1 MAGRDVWKV
10 LPFIS
15 AEWLDEA
22 KPFNLF
28 LRGVWIYRCFTL
40 AKMACRQTGEKK
52 RKTLVWHWG
61 LIEKRNKALR
71 SPQES
76 TRVGER
82 MKENKPESI

>member
-28 LRGVWIYRCFTL
+28 LRGVWIYRCFTS
-40 AKMACRQTGEKK
+40 AKMACRQTGGEKAEDACLALGLD
-52 RKTLVWHWG
+52 RKAQQGV
-61 LIEKRNKALR
+61 A
-71 SPQES
+71 QS
-76 TRVGER
+76 TRIHQGGGED
-82 MKENKPESI
+82 EGE

>member
-28 LRGVWIYRCFTL
+28 LCGAWIYRCFTL
-40 AKMACRQTGEKK
+40 AKMACRQTGGEKAEDACLALGLD
-52 RKTLVWHWG
+52 RKAQQGV
-61 LIEKRNKALR
+61 A
-71 SPQES
+71 QS
-76 TRVGER
+76 TRIHQGGE
-82 MKENKPESI
+82 EDEGE